1 MKKSVIFMLAAFAA
15 VAFTGCASFTKVDTD
30 KMNDQKLSYSGQTI
44 AHVEASNWGIY
55 LFHIPLLTGSTDTL
69 GDIKV
74 LQDTVTVK
82 NVAQVM
88 TRESKA
94 IGGTQVLNMV
104 TTTTTDPFF
113 FGIKEVKMSGN
124 VIK

>member
-15 VAFTGCASFTKVDTD
+15 VVFTGCASFTKVDTD
-30 KMNDQKLSYSGQTI
+30 KMNDQKLAYSGKTI

-55 LFHIPLLTGSTDTL
+55 LFHIPLLSGSNDTL

-74 LQDTVTVK
+74 LKDTVTVK
-82 NVAQVM
+82 GVAQVM

-94 IGGTQVLNMV
+94 IGGSKVLNMV
-104 TTTTTDPFF
+104 TTTTTNPFF
-113 FGIKEVKMSGN
+113 FGIKEVKMSAN

>member
-1 MKKSVIFMLAAFAA
+1 MLAAFAA
-15 VAFTGCASFTKVDTD
+15 VVFTGCASFTKVSTD
-30 KMNDQKLSYSGQTI
+30 DMNDQKLAYSGKTI

-55 LFHIPLLTGSTDTL
+55 LFHIPLLTGSVDTL

-74 LQDTVTVK
+74 LQDTVTVEG
-82 NVAQVM
+82 VAQVM

-94 IGGTQVLNMV
+94 IGGTKVLNMV

-124 VIK
+124 VID

>member
-1 MKKSVIFMLAAFAA
+1 MKKSIVFMLAAFAA
-15 VAFTGCASFTKVDTD
+15 VVFTGCASFTKVDTD
-30 KMNDQKLSYSGQTI
+30 KMNDQQLAYSGKTI

-55 LFHIPLLTGSTDTL
+55 LFHIPLLTGSNDTL

-82 NVAQVM
+82 GVAQVM

-94 IGGTQVLNMV
+94 IGGKKVLNMV

-113 FGIKEVKMSGN
+113 FGIKEVKMSAN